1 MVVNTMRRFFMDNRQ
16 DVPYIHDSGERQTFE
31 TGAVRDPS
39 SGKGRYDLI
48 SPYATFRL
56 ALHYEAGA
64 KKYEDRNW
72 EKGFLASRC
81 FDSAKR
87 HLDKWLMGKTDEDH
101 LAAAA
106 WNVFAIMH
114 FESQKPEMID
124 VGPKPAIADAQD
136 AFQKFMKRTV
146 NKDITRK
153 RETVV
158 DKKADDYRR
167 KVLRDI
173 WGIHDPVAEPCC
185 NRCGITEGIY
195 KMSKDG
201 ITRYYCNP
209 CLEDYYTKAVFRKE
223 TECKPNPKG

>member
-16 DVPYIHDSGERQTFE
+16 DVPYIHDSGERQTFK

-72 EKGFLASRC
+72 EKGIPASRC

-114 FESQKPEMID
+114 FEAVKPGMID
-124 VGPKPAIADAQD
+124 VGPKPESDLPSLEKAQA
-136 AFQKFMKRTV
+136 AFQQFMRRNNTV
-146 NKDITRK
+146 YGYDIVADRNAARK
-153 RETVV
+153 R
-158 DKKADDYRR
+158 
-167 KVLRDI
+167 LRDI
-173 WGIHDPVAEPCC
+173 WGIHSPMAEPCC
-185 NRCGITEGIY
+185 KHCGTTEGIY
-195 KMSKDG
+195 KLSRDG

-209 CLEDYYTKAVFRKE
+209 CLEDYYTKKVFRKE
-223 TECKPNPKG
+223 TECKLNPKG